1 MMEIPYRSRTAPV
14 KRINGDRTVLHTIER
29 IGEVSENPFEGSP
42 NDVSI
47 TALFRTIEIDLR
59 EMLDESGIPPKIEP
73 KNNTLM

>member
-1 MMEIPYRSRTAPV
+1 MMAIPYRSRTAPV
-14 KRINGDRTVLHTIER
+14 KRINGDRRVLHTIER